1 MTFTDGLLDQA
12 ALRSL
17 LTELAERLAR
27 RGVRANLYI
36 VGGAA
41 IAMQFDERR
50 ATRDIDSV
58 VLEGHGPLMA
68 EVIAMA
74 RLHGLPTTWLNE
86 QATVYVS
93 SAPDPGRQL
102 VFDHPYLSVAAA
114 SAEHLL
120 AMKLQ
125 AARGSDAQ
133 DIALLVSS
141 LDIKAVAEAEAIL
154 ANVFPGVT
162 LRQRARLL
170 LEDVLA
176 EKQ

>member
-1 MTFTDGLLDQA
+1 M
-12 ALRSL
+12 R
-17 LTELAERLAR
+17 
-27 RGVRANLYI
+27 VNLYI

-68 EVIAMA
+68 EVVVMA
-74 RLHGLPTTWLNE
+74 REHGLPTTWLND
-86 QATVYVS
+86 QATMYVS
-93 SAPDPGRQL
+93 STPDLGRQL
-102 VFDHPYLSVAAA
+102 VFDHPNLSVAAA

-125 AARGSDAQ
+125 AARGSDTQ
-133 DIALLVSS
+133 DIALLVRS
-141 LDIKAVAEAEAIL
+141 LGLTTVAEVEAIL
-154 ANVFPGVT
+154 VAVFPGVT
-162 LRQRARLL
+162 LRDRARLL

-176 EKQ
+176 DLDNRNA